1 MQRAAFDTATRA
13 WSASVDDLYR
23 FELARTNL
31 RPGAPDTATVVRGFA
46 LDTLAGLRRHAAY
59 GTPDGRRAAWVRLP
73 DRRATIL
80 ILTNDGAADARGLA
94 QRLADRLL
102 ATP

>member
-1 MQRAAFDTATRA
+1 
-13 WSASVDDLYR
+13 
-23 FELARTNL
+23 
-31 RPGAPDTATVVRGFA
+31 
-46 LDTLAGLRRHAAY
+46 
-59 GTPDGRRAAWVRLP
+59 VRLP